1 VYGWYELLVEG
12 KGDLEVED
20 LNSNKIVIGI
30 LMGWRIEFWS
40 SPQRQMN
47 GYGVDEWRE

>member
-20 LNSNKIVIGI
+20 LNSKGTASARTSDPGAGIG
-30 LMGWRIEFWS
+30 RV
-40 SPQRQMN
+40 R
-47 GYGVDEWRE
+47 DR